1 MPKLI
6 FIEANGC
13 RREVEAEAGRTLLD
27 IAQEAGLDMEGACE
41 GAMSCSTC
49 HVIVEADWFA
59 RLPAASGDEDDML
72 DFAFGLTPTSRL
84 ACQIVVSQELD
95 GLTLN
100 LPLET
105 HNMLLG

>member
-6 FIEANGC
+6 FIEPNGN
-13 RREVEAEAGRTLLD
+13 RREVEAPVGRTVLD
-27 IAQEAGLDMEGACE
+27 VAQDAGFDMEGACE

-49 HVIVEADWFA
+49 HVMIAADWFA
-59 RLPAASGDEDDML
+59 RVPAASEDEEDML

-84 ACQIVVSQELD
+84 ACQIVVTEDLD

-100 LPLET
+100 LPDET
-105 HNMLLG
+105 RNMLLG